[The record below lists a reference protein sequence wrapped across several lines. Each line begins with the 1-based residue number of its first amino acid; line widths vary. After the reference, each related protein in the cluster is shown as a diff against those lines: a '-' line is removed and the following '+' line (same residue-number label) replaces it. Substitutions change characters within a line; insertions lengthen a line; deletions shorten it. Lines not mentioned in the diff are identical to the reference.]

1 MTGRLET
8 VAIWTQAEKDLA
20 RQLWCDGADVDVIR
34 KALAKA
40 GFPKRSR
47 ASVYDRRKTE
57 GWPERGDKRKIAVHT
72 PVGAKAPGK
81 RRLPPPRLVVSNPG
95 PADAGG
101 PGVHLFSLRASSC
114 RWPLWDDKSR
124 PSLAGMRFCGEP
136 AMSGSSYCAACA
148 ERASGGR
155 IDVHLRPEPGFRL
168 AGMRRRG

>member
-20 RQLWCDGADVDVIR
+20 RQLWCDGADVDSIR

-81 RRLPPPRLVVSNPG
+81 RRLAPPRLVVSSPV
-95 PADAGG
+95 PKASG
-101 PGVHLFSLRASSC
+101 PGTHLMDLRLRSC
-114 RWPLWDDKSR
+114 RWPLWGDKDR
-124 PSLAGMRFCGEP
+124 PAFEAMRFCGEP
-136 AMSGSSYCAACA
+136 AMTGSSYCPDCAAK
-148 ERASGGR
+148 ASGGR
-155 IDVHLRPEPGFRL
+155 IDAHTRPEPGFRL
-168 AGMRRRG
+168 VRMGSGR